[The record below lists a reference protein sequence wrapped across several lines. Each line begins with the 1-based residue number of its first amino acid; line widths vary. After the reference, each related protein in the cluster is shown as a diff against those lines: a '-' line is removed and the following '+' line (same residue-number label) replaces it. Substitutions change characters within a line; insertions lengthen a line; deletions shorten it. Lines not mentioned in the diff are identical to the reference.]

1 MESETR
7 APTAAHESSSTINT
21 TTSDLTDAVKI
32 AIAYNGSPYRQMDGD
47 DSSSVKSFNS
57 SLSMGKRF
65 TCQFDPGAKNGRSL
79 VRCYLMR
86 NL

>member
-7 APTAAHESSSTINT
+7 APTAAHGHESSSTITT

-32 AIAYNGSPYRQMDGD
+32 AIAYNGSPLTPYRQMDGD
-47 DSSSVKSFNS
+47 ECSSVKSFNS

-79 VRCYLMR
+79 VRCA
-86 NL
+86 